1 MRTARPWWFAC
12 LLLAACGDAPDS
24 TNSSLPNADAPIVA
38 TVIGAIHG
46 RHRDSETYPLDRLG
60 TAIIA
65 FEPDYVLT
73 EIPPDRLAEASAQ
86 FGHDGIITETRV
98 RVFPELTDT
107 VFPLQQR
114 LGFAIIPVAAW
125 TPAIADDRA
134 AALARIEA
142 DPAREAQWSAHL
154 AARRTYSQTVGGR
167 AQDPLFIHSPA
178 YDQAVEAAQ
187 APYLTHFE
195 ADLGPGGWGAINEAH
210 FALIAEALDRIAAER
225 EPDDAEP
232 ARVLILFGAW
242 HKHWFLRALSE
253 RSDVRLIPAAPLFE
267 ASP

>member
-1 MRTARPWWFAC
+1 MRRALLIA
-12 LLLAACGDAPDS
+12 LILLAACGDVPDS
-24 TNSSLPNADAPIVA
+24 TNSSFANPDAPIVA

-46 RHRDSETYPLDRLG
+46 RHRNSETYPLARLEA
-60 TAIIA
+60 AIIA
-65 FEPDYVLT
+65 FDPDYLLT

-86 FGHDGIITETRV
+86 FADDGIITETRV

-107 VFPLQQR
+107 VFPLQER

-125 TPAIADDRA
+125 TPTIADDRA

-142 DPAREAQWSAHL
+142 DPEREAQWTAHL
-154 AARRTYSQTVGGR
+154 AARRTYTQTVGSR

-187 APYLTHFE
+187 APYLTHFDT
-195 ADLGPGGWGAINEAH
+195 DLGPGGWGAINEAH
-210 FALIAEALDRIAAER
+210 YALIAEALDQIAAER
-225 EPDDAEP
+225 ASDAAEP

-253 RSDVRLIPAAPLFE
+253 RGDVRLIPAAALF